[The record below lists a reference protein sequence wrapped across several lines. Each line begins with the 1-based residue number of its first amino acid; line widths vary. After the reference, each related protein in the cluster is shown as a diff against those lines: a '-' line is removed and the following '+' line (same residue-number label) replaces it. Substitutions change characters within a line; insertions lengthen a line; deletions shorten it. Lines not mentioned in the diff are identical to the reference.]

1 MLGTVAAALCVGYD
15 VTRLGTALSIK
26 SVLLRCGAQSLADGY
41 GNALGG
47 TGFDPGG
54 CNALKARVTK

>member
-1 MLGTVAAALCVGYD
+1 MLRAVAAALGVGYD
-15 VTRLGTALSIK
+15 AARLGPTLSIQ

-41 GNALGG
+41 GDALGG
-47 TGFDPGG
+47 TGFHPGG